1 MIKANIDDNKAMIE
15 LKGSPKD
22 IAADYAY
29 IGARIMT
36 AYKENGLSKVDAA
49 FLMSMSFNAAIKGE
63 EALKKLDKE
72 ETDKECEL
80 TPGDHFKYNG
90 LEFVLLEIT
99 EAGDYLAITASMIA
113 SSMQFS
119 TNNDDGSNNWAVSDL
134 REWLNGGF
142 IDEHFNKKHL
152 VKSISDLTADN
163 GDKRYGTCEDY
174 LTLLSCDQYRKYRD
188 IVPHYDGY
196 VWTLTPW
203 RCDAGVA
210 YLVCFVYPSGA
221 LYDSYFATNS
231 NGVAPAC
238 IFNHNI
244 VNPRRQARTGDVV
257 LVERESEAEE

>member
-1 MIKANIDDNKAMIE
+1 MIKAIIDDSKANIE

-36 AYKENGLSKVDAA
+36 AYKENGLSKFDAA
-49 FLMSMSFNAAIKGE
+49 VLMSMSFNAAIKGE
-63 EALKKLDKE
+63 EALKELDKV
-72 ETDKECEL
+72 ETDEECEL

-90 LEFVLLEIT
+90 LEFVLLE
-99 EAGDYLAITASMIA
+99 ITASMIA

-163 GDKRYGTCEDY
+163 GDKQYGTCEDY

-203 RCDAGVA
+203 RCDAGDAHHVRG
-210 YLVCFVYPSGA
+210 VIPSGA
-221 LYDSYFATNS
+221 LYSTTSRRTVSASPRLVFLIIISLIRAGRRERATS
-231 NGVAPAC
+231 C
-238 IFNHNI
+238 
-244 VNPRRQARTGDVV
+244 
-257 LVERESEAEE
+257 L

>member
-1 MIKANIDDNKAMIE
+1 ME
-15 LKGSPKD
+15 
-22 IAADYAY
+22 
-29 IGARIMT
+29 
-36 AYKENGLSKVDAA
+36 
-49 FLMSMSFNAAIKGE
+49 
-63 EALKKLDKE
+63 LDKE
-72 ETDKECEL
+72 ETDEEREL

-163 GDKRYGTCEDY
+163 GDKQYGTCEDY

-188 IVPHYDGY
+188 IVPQYDGY

-203 RCDAGVA
+203 RCDAGYGSNVRS
-210 YLVCFVYPSGA
+210 VSPSGA
-221 LYDSYFATNS
+221 LYDSGATS
-231 NGVAPAC
+231 SLGVAPAC